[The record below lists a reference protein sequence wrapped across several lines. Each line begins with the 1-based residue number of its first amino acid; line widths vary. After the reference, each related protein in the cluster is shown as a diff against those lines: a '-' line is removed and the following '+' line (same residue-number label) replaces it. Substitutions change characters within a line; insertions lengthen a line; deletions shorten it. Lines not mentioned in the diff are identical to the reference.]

1 MDVTYNLGISNC
13 VKLLLNKF
21 ARLDNREDC
30 LQFVREVELAVTNI
44 RQKLRRR
51 SLQHTS
57 TVTDVAGQ
65 ESRDSCQGT
74 HNNTGVRGYQM
85 ETIIHREKSTE
96 SSRYVPTCI
105 STKTFPNWPNEGQF
119 G

>member
-65 ESRDSCQGT
+65 ERRDSCLWT
-74 HNNTGVRGYQM
+74 HHNSPFTSSAIANNTQYTASYLYVLPR
-85 ETIIHREKSTE
+85 
-96 SSRYVPTCI
+96 SRLQ
-105 STKTFPNWPNEGQF
+105 KAKWPVQDRNSY
-119 G
+119 